1 MQIAS
6 IAQNQARVLNQEHAE
21 IVNTDAT
28 IKSKNDQVKAELK
41 LAKLYMGIREESES
55 QANMIRLKKIMAE
68 IHDIK
73 LV

>member
-1 MQIAS
+1 MKIAS

-68 IHDIK
+68 FHDIK